1 MRRCRKSQR
10 TRAGV
15 SLSGGVGFSHGLR
28 RSAASGRA
36 SRSWVK
42 AARISQV
49 QRSAASGLRIF
60 GLNNMLGGGIT
71 EREPSTNDD
80 SGDEH
85 GSNRDPAQDIDD
97 IVAYA
102 KSRGW
107 PVKPGQRAPAI
118 ANRLSIDWLSENLER
133 RIGVE
138 GYAWTSGSSMS
149 HGEHAA
155 DTASWIEVIP
165 RVGPGFTGPLD
176 GAMKMDGRSIGYRV
190 SQTPDNVYRVA
201 TYWLNP

>member
-1 MRRCRKSQR
+1 M
-10 TRAGV
+10 
-15 SLSGGVGFSHGLR
+15 
-28 RSAASGRA
+28 
-36 SRSWVK
+36 
-42 AARISQV
+42 
-49 QRSAASGLRIF
+49 
-60 GLNNMLGGGIT
+60 NNMLGGGVT

-138 GYAWTSGSSMS
+138 GYAWTSGLSMS